1 MLKPFGSLVVTPL
14 HAHKGVHILHLTV
27 LNTFSMVLT
36 WKICSPI
43 HSLAIISFILM
54 TIMLNLV
61 VIL

>member
-1 MLKPFGSLVVTPL
+1 MFKPFESLVVTPL
-14 HAHKGVHILHLTV
+14 HTYKGVHILHLTV

-43 HSLAIISFILM
+43 NSLAIISFILM